1 MREKEMYRDNLMEIR
16 EAFPGKRCLTVQE
29 VGEWLGI
36 DRRSVTKLIE
46 EKKLPAANVS
56 AGATNKVYRVSI
68 ESLARFLS

>member
-16 EAFPGKRCLTVQE
+16 EAYPDKRCLTVQE
-29 VGEWLGI
+29 VAEWLCI

-46 EKKLPAANVS
+46 EKKLPAANI
-56 AGATNKVYRVSI
+56 ATGTNKSYRVSI